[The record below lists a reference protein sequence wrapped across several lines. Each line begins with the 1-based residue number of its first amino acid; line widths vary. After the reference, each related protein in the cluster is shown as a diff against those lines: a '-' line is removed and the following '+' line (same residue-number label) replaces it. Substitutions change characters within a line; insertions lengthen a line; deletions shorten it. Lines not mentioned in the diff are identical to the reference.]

1 MGNRQIMGLDGKMVT
16 VDENGMYVNTTDYD
30 WSYGVTTDRGEI
42 DAAAKNARMMIQILK
57 TGAGKGGFDESA
69 ILQLLD
75 AFIVVGQ
82 WTRGSGYARPIS
94 LHFTFHRAPRVL
106 PPGQKFSALLLH
118 WTTQFVSAWDPKDR
132 RRAFD
137 EMQTVTLEVV
147 WSFHRALLESD
158 KTRAVGF
165 EQKLRALVSQDYRTA
180 YRFRW

>member
-1 MGNRQIMGLDGKMVT
+1 MGNRQIMGTDGKMIT
-16 VDENGMYVNTTDYD
+16 IDENGMYVNTTEYD
-30 WSYGVTTDRGEI
+30 WSNGVTTDRNEI
-42 DAAAKNARMMIQILK
+42 ESARKNARMMLQILK
-57 TGAGKGGFDESA
+57 EGGGKGGFDEGA
-69 ILQLLD
+69 ILNLLD
-75 AFIVVGQ
+75 AFMVVGQ

-94 LHFTFHRAPRVL
+94 LHFTFHRSPRAL

-118 WTTQFVSAWDPKDR
+118 WTTQFVSAWDSKDR

-158 KTRAVGF
+158 GKRAAAF